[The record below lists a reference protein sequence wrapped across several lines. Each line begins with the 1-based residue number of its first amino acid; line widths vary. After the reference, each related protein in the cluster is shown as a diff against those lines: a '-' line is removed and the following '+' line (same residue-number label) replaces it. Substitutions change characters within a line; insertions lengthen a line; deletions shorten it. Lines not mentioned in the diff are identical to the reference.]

1 MQWNRNRWWQSRV
14 EQDEVTEAKEQVDF
28 EVDNMPDDSDQ
39 YVADQEAEPGTQK
52 GHAHISLAEQIGSAQ
67 FKAQNKEVCDA
78 EPNCCLE
85 CKERNN
91 SDVSREKENL
101 WVADPIAKELAQNHA
116 DKQTQNLPLPE
127 AADRTKRKRKSA
139 GRTNQVMTRLTDTE
153 LATLQR
159 RVEKSGLAQG
169 EYLRQ
174 AALCGQIVIVEQSV
188 ADVGLLDDL
197 GLIRA
202 ELGRQGGLLK
212 MIIKPNE
219 GQRELNPAEWT
230 ELISWIRCQEKTKQQ
245 LSDLE
250 RKVLRG
256 DHKTQSQP

>member
-28 EVDNMPDDSDQ
+28 EVDIMPDDSER
-39 YVADQEAEPGTQK
+39 YVADHEAEPGTQK
-52 GHAHISLAEQIGSAQ
+52 GYAHISLAEQIGSAQ
-67 FKAQNKEVCDA
+67 IRTQNQDVRGA
-78 EPNCCLE
+78 ESSCGLDVE
-85 CKERNN
+85 GRNDLDT
-91 SDVSREKENL
+91 STENENPC
-101 WVADPIAKELAQNHA
+101 VTDTMDNELALNHT
-116 DKQTQNLPLPE
+116 DKQIQNVPAIEP
-127 AADRTKRKRKSA
+127 AGKIKRKRKST

-153 LATLQR
+153 LVTLQR

-219 GQRELNPAEWT
+219 GQRELKPAEWT
-230 ELISWIRCQEKTKQQ
+230 ELISWIRYQEKTKQQ

-250 RKVLRG
+250 RKVLCG
-256 DHKTQSQP
+256 NHKTQSQP